1 MQGQLEVPG
10 LGTVDVSAVRE
21 QLALLGHN
29 VPDHIIS
36 AFLEDMATESLQ
48 GNISKQRTTEVEA
61 GGLHTSEGREG
72 KLPADHLEDAAEQ
85 DEPGSSAEILREER
99 KCRQAHFEEAY
110 YGQHDRH
117 LWEAGRAMLDE
128 SSASLSSCG
137 SDVDDELEKLRSSQ
151 AAMRNPMEVKN
162 VWVAP
167 RRTPG
172 SSKDRRPA
180 TPQPPL
186 PGRHGKGC
194 QPAAR
199 PHEPRGQAGPST
211 RKNQSAR
218 GSKRPPWDGSAHIPR
233 PKSAS
238 QALRGAAV
246 ERAQPKSNQSYIVAS
261 TGSPYLC
268 GAAKKVDRV
277 ARNRHMA
284 KTWKRDRFLQHG
296 GAGQAI
302 TRPSENFHQYFSQ
315 QHAAAAAEREHSRR
329 ESQARTSRSLGTAQ
343 PGPHSK
349 RRDSVRFEV
358 RSRMT

>member
-61 GGLHTSEGREG
+61 GVTFHSKGGLHTSEGREG

-151 AAMRNPMEVKN
+151 VRQ
-162 VWVAP
+162 W
-167 RRTPG
+167 TL
-172 SSKDRRPA
+172 SSR
-180 TPQPPL
+180 L
-186 PGRHGKGC
+186 
-194 QPAAR
+194 
-199 PHEPRGQAGPST
+199 E
-211 RKNQSAR
+211 
-218 GSKRPPWDGSAHIPR
+218 
-233 PKSAS
+233 
-238 QALRGAAV
+238 
-246 ERAQPKSNQSYIVAS
+246 
-261 TGSPYLC
+261 
-268 GAAKKVDRV
+268 
-277 ARNRHMA
+277 
-284 KTWKRDRFLQHG
+284 
-296 GAGQAI
+296 
-302 TRPSENFHQYFSQ
+302 
-315 QHAAAAAEREHSRR
+315 
-329 ESQARTSRSLGTAQ
+329 
-343 PGPHSK
+343 
-349 RRDSVRFEV
+349 
-358 RSRMT
+358 